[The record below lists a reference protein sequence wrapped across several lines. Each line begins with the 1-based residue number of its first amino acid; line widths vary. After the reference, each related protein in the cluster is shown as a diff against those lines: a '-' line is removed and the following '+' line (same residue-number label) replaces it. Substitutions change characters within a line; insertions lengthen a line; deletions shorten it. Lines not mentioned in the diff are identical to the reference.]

1 MLKLSAPFI
10 LASASTRRKE
20 LFSKITDEYEV
31 IPSDVSEKVPK
42 GISALKTAEY
52 LARMKANDI
61 ARKNPNKVVIG
72 CDTVVINGR
81 KIMGKPY
88 DREHAVEM
96 LSALSGKTHLVITGV
111 CIKYGD
117 KTVSFSEKT
126 RVTFRR
132 ITTEEIEDYIS
143 SFEPFDK
150 AGSYAVQGQ
159 GSLFVKRIC
168 GDYYNVVGLPV
179 CKLYGELK
187 KMLG

>member
-1 MLKLSAPFI
+1 MLKLSAPFV
-10 LASASTRRKE
+10 LASASPRRKE
-20 LFSKITDEYEV
+20 LFSKISDLFEV
-31 IPSDVSEKVPK
+31 IPSSVDEKVPK
-42 GISALKTAEY
+42 GTTATKTAEY

-72 CDTVVINGR
+72 CDTVVINGS

-96 LSALSGKTHLVITGV
+96 LLELSGKTHLVITGV

-117 KTVSFSEKT
+117 KMVSFSEKT
-126 RVTFRR
+126 KVTFRK
-132 ITTEEIEDYIS
+132 ITMAEIEDYIS
-143 SFEPFDK
+143 TFEPFDK
-150 AGSYAVQGQ
+150 AGSYGIQG
-159 GSLFVKRIC
+159 GGALFVKGIK
-168 GDYYNVVGLPV
+168 GDYFNVMGLPV